1 VAAVSGRRAI
11 CIPDFLEALGFE
23 GLADDIRITRSLWVS
38 RFDDAVAAVAGEV
51 LRDAT
56 RLREATEPPWSK
68 RQLD

>member
-1 VAAVSGRRAI
+1 MSGRRAG
-11 CIPDFLEALGFE
+11 CIPDFLEAIGFE
-23 GLADDIRITRSLWVS
+23 GLADDIRITRALWAS
-38 RFDDAVAAVAGEV
+38 RFDDALAVMAGEV